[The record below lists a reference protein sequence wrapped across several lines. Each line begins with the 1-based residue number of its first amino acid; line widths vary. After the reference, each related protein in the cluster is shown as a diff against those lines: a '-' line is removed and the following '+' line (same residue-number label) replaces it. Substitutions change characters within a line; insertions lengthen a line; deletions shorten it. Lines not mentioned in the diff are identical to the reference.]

1 MKHYGVSL
9 LDAGGSHSLSSCI
22 CSHFEHILSLQ
33 ESEGLD
39 RTELESIKRVFER
52 LDRKND
58 GKIDRD
64 EIAQQFD
71 ILGIIVCA
79 LLAACKRL
87 EIKRTRTCVWM

>member
-1 MKHYGVSL
+1 M
-9 LDAGGSHSLSSCI
+9 CI
-22 CSHFEHILSLQ
+22 Q
-33 ESEGLD
+33 DSEGLD

-71 ILGIIVCA
+71 ILGKLNCYD
-79 LLAACKRL
+79 
-87 EIKRTRTCVWM
+87 

>member
-1 MKHYGVSL
+1 MARRTELVRIQRVVVCVGVCVCVQ
-9 LDAGGSHSLSSCI
+9 D
-22 CSHFEHILSLQ
+22 
-33 ESEGLD
+33 SEGLD

-71 ILGIIVCA
+71 ILGK
-79 LLAACKRL
+79 LN
-87 EIKRTRTCVWM
+87 

>member
-1 MKHYGVSL
+1 
-9 LDAGGSHSLSSCI
+9 
-22 CSHFEHILSLQ
+22 LQ

-71 ILGIIVCA
+71 ILGKNVCA
-79 LLAACKRL
+79 PAAACKL
-87 EIKRTRTCVWM
+87 FETKWTWT

>member
-1 MKHYGVSL
+1 M
-9 LDAGGSHSLSSCI
+9 AGRTKAQKPN
-22 CSHFEHILSLQ
+22 EP

-71 ILGIIVCA
+71 ILGSAPASRRLCLPPLYLVTSSCA
-79 LLAACKRL
+79 H
-87 EIKRTRTCVWM
+87 